1 MGKTRLTEKQEAF
14 LQAYMETRSPTE
26 AYRRAFDTSKMK
38 KETVSRRAM
47 EMMKH
52 PLIVAA
58 VEKAQRKAMQ
68 KACVTLE
75 GHLADLARL
84 RDAAEE
90 DGQFSAAITA
100 EISRGKA
107 VGLYTERVKQEL
119 TGAGGGPIDN
129 QLVIKLVRANRAD
142 S

>member
-75 GHLADLARL
+75 SHLADLARL

-119 TGAGGGPIDN
+119 TGAGGGAIQN
-129 QLVIKLVRANRAD
+129 EIVVRFVEANHGD
-142 S
+142 